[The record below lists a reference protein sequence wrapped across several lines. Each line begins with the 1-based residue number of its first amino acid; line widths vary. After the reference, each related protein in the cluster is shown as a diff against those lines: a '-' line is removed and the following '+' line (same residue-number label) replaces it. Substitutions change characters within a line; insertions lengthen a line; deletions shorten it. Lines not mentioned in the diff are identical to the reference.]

1 MSHLCVTCMSL
12 DDSAQGLVMP
22 VKVIPSPAQ
31 AAWEGTKIP
40 TAKSFECGRPH
51 LPNVDAEVEPVEE

>member
-1 MSHLCVTCMSL
+1 MSL